1 VLDNI
6 KAFFDIVG
14 GILSLDP
21 EAILGVQTA
30 PDGLTVAIVILVLA
44 TAADVVGDSP
54 LLFMKKMRPGR
65 LTAALGVETV
75 LSLVRLAIWM
85 GSLWMLLFVLNRGAV
100 ELANVV
106 LVIGIG
112 YAPML
117 WSFLVVIPTIGPLIG
132 RILIAWTLVTIT
144 ASIAVASNTSPLEA
158 LAAPVVA
165 VLVILL
171 VRRSSNH
178 VSLELLGRVSRQL
191 TGVDL
196 MQRTRAMDPLVVM
209 AERAD
214 G

>member
-1 VLDNI
+1 
-6 KAFFDIVG
+6 
-14 GILSLDP
+14 
-21 EAILGVQTA
+21 
-30 PDGLTVAIVILVLA
+30 
-44 TAADVVGDSP
+44 
-54 LLFMKKMRPGR
+54 
-65 LTAALGVETV
+65 
-75 LSLVRLAIWM
+75 
-85 GSLWMLLFVLNRGAV
+85 VLNRGAV

-117 WSFLVVIPTIGPLIG
+117 WSFLVVVPTIGPLIG

>member
-1 VLDNI
+1 MLDNI
-6 KAFFDIVG
+6 NAFFDIVG

-21 EAILGVQTA
+21 EAILAIQTA
-30 PDGLTVAIVILVLA
+30 PDGLTVAIVILLLA
-44 TAADVVGDSP
+44 TAADVVGNSP
-54 LLFMKKMRPGR
+54 VLFMKKMQPGR
-65 LTAALGVETV
+65 LAAALGVETV

-85 GSLWMLLFVLNRGAV
+85 ASLWILLLVLNRGVV

-117 WSFLVVIPTIGPLIG
+117 WSFLVVVPTVGPLIG

-178 VSLELLGRVSRQL
+178 VSLEILGRVSRHL

>member
-178 VSLELLGRVSRQL
+178 VSLALLGRVSRQL